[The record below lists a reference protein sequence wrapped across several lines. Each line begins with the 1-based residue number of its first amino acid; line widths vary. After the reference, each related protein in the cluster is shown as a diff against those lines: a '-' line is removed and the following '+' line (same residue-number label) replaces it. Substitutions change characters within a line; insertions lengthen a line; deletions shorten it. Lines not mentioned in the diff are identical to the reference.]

1 MKRNLL
7 IRVKS
12 IFMVAGVVFAVTFLA
27 TIGIAMLVGYLFYG
41 SDFLGQKFIIAAIP
55 GVVAGLSLGM
65 IAGGIEGWTL
75 LALSRNIDETDIAA
89 MKEERR
95 KGQLSFFLILILFLV
110 VGLAFGVL
118 CGCGVGMNTVT

>member
-27 TIGIAMLVGYLFYG
+27 TIGIAMLVGYLIYG
-41 SDFLGQKFIIAAIP
+41 SDFLIQKFIIAAIP
-55 GVVAGLSLGM
+55 GVAAGISLGI
-65 IAGGIEGWTL
+65 IAGGIEGAML
-75 LALSRNIDETDIAA
+75 LALSRNSDETDIDA
-89 MKEERR
+89 MKEEKW
-95 KGQLSFFLILILFLV
+95 KGQLSFFLILILFLG

-118 CGCGVGMNTVT
+118 CGCGVGVNTVA